1 MSRPRRR
8 IPRWVNQM
16 MYRHRVLERE
26 GEYVGDGQEEEL
38 SEEEQQRL
46 ERSKA
51 HHPSQG
57 RTMEP

>member
-1 MSRPRRR
+1 MTMARKKRYPWTREL
-8 IPRWVNQM
+8 
-16 MYRHRVLERE
+16 YRYWILDRE
-26 GEYVGDGQEEEL
+26 GEYVGDGKKKEL